1 MEFFRIKRDIP
12 FMRHALIFNVISLIT
27 FVIAVV
33 SLATKGLHLG
43 VDFTGGTVMEVSYS
57 QPADVNKIRDSLTKL
72 GFTEASVQNF
82 GTTSDVLIRL
92 PVKPGLTSA
101 KLSDRV
107 TNHLCNLEAT
117 GGNQGFVAACPQ
129 VVVAY
134 CERLKAA
141 APDKLADIKS
151 DWKESGGPDHNCAT
165 LPDVKSSALTIKRT
179 EFVGP
184 QVGKELLENG
194 ALALLFVSIGI
205 VGYLALRFEW
215 KFGVSAIIANLHDVV
230 IILGFF
236 SLFQWEFSLP
246 VLAAVLAILGYS
258 VNESVVVMDRVRENF
273 RNRKFRTTP
282 VPQVIDNAITATMSR
297 TVITHFSTQLMVCSM
312 LIFGGETLHYFA
324 LALTIGICFGIY
336 SSVFVGS
343 PLLMWLGLRRED
355 LARTERK
362 PADAMV

>member
-12 FMRHALIFNVISLIT
+12 FMRHALWFNVISLIT
-27 FVIAVV
+27 FVIAVI
-33 SLATKGLHLG
+33 SLSTKGLHLG
-43 VDFTGGTVMEVSYS
+43 VDFTGGTVMEAGYS
-57 QPADVNKIRDSLTKL
+57 QPADLGKIRDAMAKL

-82 GTTSDVLIRL
+82 GSTRDVLIRL
-92 PVKPGLTSA
+92 PVKQGVTSA
-101 KLSDRV
+101 KLSEQVLTELKGIDSSVNLKRV
-107 TNHLCNLEAT
+107 
-117 GGNQGFVAACPQ
+117 
-129 VVVAY
+129 
-134 CERLKAA
+134 
-141 APDKLADIKS
+141 
-151 DWKESGGPDHNCAT
+151 
-165 LPDVKSSALTIKRT
+165 

-194 ALALLFVSIGI
+194 ALALLFVSLGI
-205 VGYLALRFEW
+205 VLYLWLRFEW

-236 SLFQWEFSLP
+236 SIFQWEFSLP

-297 TVITHFSTQLMVCSM
+297 TVITHGCTQLMVFSM
-312 LIFGGETLHYFA
+312 LLFGGETLHYFA

-355 LARTERK
+355 LARAERK
-362 PADAMV
+362 PADATV